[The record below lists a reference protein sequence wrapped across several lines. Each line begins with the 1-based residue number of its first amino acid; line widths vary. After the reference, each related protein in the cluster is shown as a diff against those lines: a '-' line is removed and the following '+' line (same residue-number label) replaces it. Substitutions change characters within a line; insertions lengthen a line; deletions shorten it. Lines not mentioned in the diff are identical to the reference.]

1 MTFSTQTKDELAHIF
16 PHKKCCQLA
25 ELSAL
30 IRLDGTITISPQHK
44 VGLNVTTE
52 NAAVA
57 RKIFRLAKQVYNMDT
72 EVRVLR
78 RMRLR
83 KKNLYCVRF
92 NQQFLPQE
100 TNKHEFFKEIGL
112 LGEDGAVLPGI
123 KKSLVKK
130 QCCKRSY
137 LRGVFLGAG
146 SVNSPE
152 SNYHLEIITNSSEFA
167 QALTNLIN
175 EFDGLNAKISVRK
188 KWNIV
193 YLKESEQIVFFLN
206 IIGAH
211 QALLNFENIRIV
223 KGMRNQVNRLV
234 NCETANLNKTVNASI
249 KQVENIKL
257 IENTIGIDKLSPRL
271 QEIAILR
278 LNNPDVSLKELG
290 EMMMPAISKSGVNH
304 RMRKI
309 EDLAEE
315 LRNSM
320 NLKGKRLKKIKKP
333 ENY

>member
-16 PHKKCCQLA
+16 PQKRCCQLA

-30 IRLDGTITISPQHK
+30 IRLDGTITISSQHK

-57 RKIFRLAKQVYNMDT
+57 RKLFRLAKQVYNMDT

-92 NQQFLPQE
+92 NQQFLPKE
-100 TNKHEFFKEIGL
+100 ANKHQFFKEIGL
-112 LGEDGAVLPGI
+112 LGEDGAVIPDI

-130 QCCKRSY
+130 LCCKRSY

-152 SNYHLEIITNSSEFA
+152 SNYHLEIITNSMEFA
-167 QALTNLIN
+167 QAVAELIN
-175 EFDGLNAKISVRK
+175 EFQGLNAKISNRK

-193 YLKESEQIVFFLN
+193 YLKESEQIVSFLN

-211 QALLNFENIRIV
+211 QALLSFENIRIV

-257 IENTIGIDKLSPRL
+257 IERTIGIDKLTPRL
-271 QEIAILR
+271 QEIAELR
-278 LNNPDVSLKELG
+278 LNDPDVSLKELG
-290 EMMMPAISKSGVNH
+290 EMMMPPISKSGVNH

-309 EDLAEE
+309 EHLAEE
-315 LRNSM
+315 LRNNI
-320 NLKGKRLKKIKKP
+320 NLKDKRLKKIKKQ
-333 ENY
+333 EN